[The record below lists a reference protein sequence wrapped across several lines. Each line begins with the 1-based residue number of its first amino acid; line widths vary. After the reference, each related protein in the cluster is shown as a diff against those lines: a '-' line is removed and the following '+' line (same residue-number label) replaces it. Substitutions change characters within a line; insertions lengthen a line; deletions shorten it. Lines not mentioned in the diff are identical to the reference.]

1 MDDVFSILQLLWESN
16 VLLIVF
22 IIIPV
27 IVLLGSWVFGSR
39 IGDDVFG
46 DKYLKESFDSFK
58 TLMIFYFSAIF
69 ICYTFCISCKIKL
82 IF

>member
-27 IVLLGSWVFGSR
+27 IVLLGSWFFGRR

-46 DKYLKESFDSFK
+46 DIYLKESFDSFK
-58 TLMIFYFSAIF
+58 THMIFYFSAILF
-69 ICYTFCISCKIKL
+69 VILFVYLVK
-82 IF
+82 

>member
-27 IVLLGSWVFGSR
+27 IVLLGSRFFGSR

-58 TLMIFYFSAIF
+58 TLMIFYFSAILF
-69 ICYTFCISCKIKL
+69 VILFVYLVK
-82 IF
+82 

>member
-58 TLMIFYFSAIF
+58 TLMIFYFSAILF
-69 ICYTFCISCKIKL
+69 VILFAYLVK
-82 IF
+82 

>member
-1 MDDVFSILQLLWESN
+1 MDEGLKNLLWI
-16 VLLIVF
+16 LLV
-22 IIIPV
+22 IIPA
-27 IVLLGSWVFGSR
+27 IILLGSWVFGSR
-39 IGDDVFG
+39 IDDDVFG

>member
-16 VLLIVF
+16 IFLIVF

-39 IGDDVFG
+39 IDDDVFG

-58 TLMIFYFSAIF
+58 TLMIFYFSAILF
-69 ICYTFCISCKIKL
+69 VILFVYLVKQN
-82 IF
+82 

>member
-1 MDDVFSILQLLWESN
+1 MDDICSILQLLWESN

-58 TLMIFYFSAIF
+58 TLMIFYFSAILF
-69 ICYTFCISCKIKL
+69 VILFVYLVK
-82 IF
+82 

>member
-39 IGDDVFG
+39 IDDDVFG

-58 TLMIFYFSAIF
+58 TLMIFYFSAILF
-69 ICYTFCISCKIKL
+69 VILFVYLVK
-82 IF
+82 

>member
-22 IIIPV
+22 IIILA

-39 IGDDVFG
+39 IVDDVFG
-46 DKYLKESFDSFK
+46 DKYLKESFDAFK
-58 TLMIFYFSAIF
+58 TFMIFYFSAILF
-69 ICYTFCISCKIKL
+69 VMLFVYLVK
-82 IF
+82 

>member
-58 TLMIFYFSAIF
+58 TLMIFYFSAILF
-69 ICYTFCISCKIKL
+69 VILFVYLVK
-82 IF
+82 